1 MAEFGSAVITNDG
14 ADLLARVMA
23 GGRQMEFTALTIGDG
38 VYTQEEKAISALQAM
53 SALKNQR
60 LSFAFSSVAPYSET
74 AVCLKA
80 VVSNITVTS
89 GFYINEVGIWAKDAT
104 DENADPILYS
114 IVVANTA
121 DYLPA
126 YNGSTPSTIEQDWY
140 TTLSNTATATI
151 TVSSSAY
158 ALASDFT
165 AFQANIADV
174 EASAIASKAYEADD
188 YLIYAGQFYRA
199 ITDIAQGDTL
209 IVDSNIRATNIGHE
223 ISCIEAGSKIRM
235 TFGEDF
241 AGLGYTLTDGV
252 ESYSGT
258 VPETAPFVVDQVV
271 SDLNTTFT
279 VSAEVEGTTYSNS
292 VAVGQFYGLYE
303 MELRTFSATLNV
315 TVVNG
320 TGSTIVAT
328 DGTHTYAAVES
339 SGAATIPIYAAGTY
353 TISAELS
360 GETGALTDSVVIST
374 AGTTYTAKA
383 GFASTTLNDNDWDVI
398 SAVSAAGLGDA
409 LWDIGDCKAVE
420 INGTVGTLAVND
432 TYYAYIIGFNHNSE
446 AEGEGITFQ
455 GFKTAAENGVSIALC
470 DSYYGQYQKY
480 DGTKYFQMN
489 HWGDSSNYN
498 TNYGGWPACDMRY
511 DILGSTDQAP
521 SPYGSVK
528 TTGATGTDPSDTCA
542 TSPKAN
548 TLMAALPAALR
559 AVMKPITKVTDGVGN
574 SSDIEANLRTTK
586 DYLPLLAEFEIF
598 GARTYANQYEQ
609 NHQKQYDYYKNGNP
623 KIKYNHSATTTA
635 VGWWERSANYN
646 TATTFCIV
654 DTDGD
659 ANDNTASHS
668 RGLAPAFLI

>member
-1 MAEFGSAVITNDG
+1 MAEFGSAAITNDG

-38 VYTQEEKAISALQAM
+38 VYTQEEKAMSALQAM

-209 IVDSNIRATNIGHE
+209 IIDSNIRATNIGHE

-328 DGTHTYAAVES
+328 DGTHTYTASES
-339 SGAATIPIYAAGTY
+339 SGSATLSIGAAGTY
-353 TISAELS
+353 TVTAELS
-360 GETGALTDSVVIST
+360 GETGALTATVVVDT
-374 AGTTYTAKA
+374 DGATYSANV
-383 GFASTTLNDNDWDVI
+383 GFASATLNDNDWDVI
-398 SAVSAAGLGDA
+398 SAVSASGLGSTI
-409 LWDIGDCKAVE
+409 WQIGDCKAVE
-420 INGTVGTLAVND
+420 LSGTCGTLSLSG
-432 TYYAYIIGFNHNSE
+432 TYYTFIIGFDHNSTT
-446 AEGEGITFQ
+446 EGSGITFQ
-455 GFKTAAENGVSIALC
+455 GFKTSSSGGTDIALC
-470 DSYYGQYQKY
+470 DSYYNSYQSY
-480 DGTKYFQMN
+480 NGTKYFQMN

-498 TNYGGWPACDMRY
+498 TNYGGWAACDMRY
-511 DILGSTDQAP
+511 DILGSTNVAP

-528 TTGATGTDPSDTCA
+528 TTGATGNNPTNTC
-542 TSPKAN
+542 TSSPVSN
-548 TLMAALPAALR
+548 TLMSCLPAALR

-574 SSDIEANLRTTK
+574 SSNVEANLRTTI
-586 DYLPLLAEFEIF
+586 DYLPLLAEYEIF
-598 GARTYANQYEQ
+598 GTRSYANEYEQ
-609 NHQKQYDYYKNGNP
+609 NHQAQYTYYSNGNSR
-623 KIKYNHSATTTA
+623 IKYKHSDTSTA
-635 VGWWERSANYN
+635 VNWWERSAYYGS
-646 TATTFCIV
+646 AAVI
-654 DTDGD
+654 G
-659 ANDNTASHS
+659 
-668 RGLAPAFLI
+668 

>member
-1 MAEFGSAVITNDG
+1 MAEFGSAVITNGG

-23 GGRQMEFTALTIGDG
+23 DGRQMEFTALTIGDG

-151 TVSSSAY
+151 SVSSSAY
-158 ALASDFT
+158 ALASDFEN
-165 AFQANIADV
+165 FKNNIATV
-174 EASAIASKAYEADD
+174 ETSVIASQNYEAGE
-188 YLIYAGQFYRA
+188 YLIYANQLYKVTA
-199 ITDIAQGDTL
+199 DISIGDSLT
-209 IVDSNIRATNIGHE
+209 VGTNIEATSVGDE
-223 ISCIEAGSKIRM
+223 LADKAAGSIVEL
-235 TFGEDF
+235 TFDADF
-241 AGLGYTLTDGV
+241 AGETFTLTDGV
-252 ESYSGT
+252 ETYTGT
-258 VPETAPFVVDQVV
+258 VPSSSPYVVRQTVLG
-271 SDLNTTFT
+271 LNTTFT
-279 VSAEVEGTTYSNS
+279 ASASTGGVTYSSTISIGQYYGIYTGTVS
-292 VAVGQFYGLYE
+292 VF
-303 MELRTFSATLNV
+303 TATLNV
-315 TVVNG
+315 TVANG
-320 TGSTIVAT
+320 TGATVTAT
-328 DGTHTYAAVES
+328 DGTHTYTAVES
-339 SGAATIPIYAAGTY
+339 SGAATIAIKAPGTY
-353 TISAELS
+353 TVSADLS
-360 GETGALTDSVVIST
+360 GETGVLTDTVVVT
-374 AGTTYTAKA
+374 TETTYTAVV
-383 GFASTTLNDNDWDVI
+383 GFASTTLDDNDWDVI

-470 DSYYGQYQKY
+470 DSYYNQYQSY
-480 DGTKYFQMN
+480 DGTRYFQMN
-489 HWGDSSNYN
+489 HWGTSSNYN

-521 SPYGSVK
+521 SGYGSQK
-528 TTGATGTDPSDTCA
+528 ATGATGTDPSDTCA

-574 SSDIEANLRTTK
+574 SSNAEANLRTTK

-598 GARTYANQYEQ
+598 GARSSANEYEQ

-623 KIKYNHSATTTA
+623 RIKYKHSETGTA
-635 VGWWERSANYN
+635 VYWWERSALYNNATYFCCVNTNGGANYYY
-646 TATTFCIV
+646 
-654 DTDGD
+654 
-659 ANDNTASHS
+659 ASNS
-668 RGLAPAFLI
+668 NGLAPAFLI